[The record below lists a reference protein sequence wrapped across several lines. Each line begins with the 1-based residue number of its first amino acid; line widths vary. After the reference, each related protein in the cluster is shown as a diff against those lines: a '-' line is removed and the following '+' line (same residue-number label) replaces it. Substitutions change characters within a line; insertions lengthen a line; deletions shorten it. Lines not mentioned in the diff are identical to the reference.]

1 MTLRR
6 FIQNKLN
13 ELTIVDDP
21 IIVDDNLT
29 ITNTSNDEMS
39 IEVGTEVP
47 DDMLVLNQVYFSYL
61 LSSDLLDSDF
71 DHNNTYNV
79 SIIGYLK
86 VKVSKDIDSLDVIDI
101 AQEKLT
107 NKLKEINFDSSFKDV
122 SIIDDIR
129 KVQIIARAKYN
140 EINKG
145 II

>member
-6 FIQNKLN
+6 FIQNKLD
-13 ELTIVDDP
+13 ELDD
-21 IIVDDNLT
+21 
-29 ITNTSNDEMS
+29 

-61 LSSDLLDSDF
+61 LSNDLLDSDF
-71 DHNNTYNV
+71 ENNGTYSV

-86 VKVSKDIDSLDVIDI
+86 VKVSKDVDSLDVIDI
-101 AQEKLT
+101 AQEKL
-107 NKLKEINFDSSFKDV
+107 NKKLKEINFETSFKDV

-129 KVQIIARAKYN
+129 KIQIIARAKYN